1 VFVTSAAW
9 PRTDGCGF
17 LSSPEDRTGRAGDAM
32 LEQHYCVRMADAPA
46 YRIWP
51 PVALGVP
58 LLVGLGLTAGAG
70 DPLVLPVATS
80 RIVAIVLVV
89 AFALWNGWA
98 LWLMARNETALLP
111 GGSTRTILDQGPF
124 RVSRNPLYLGLIA
137 LDVALALLWPSVWA
151 LVLTPVG
158 VVALLWG
165 AILPEERYLS
175 AKFGREYDAYRA
187 RVRRWL

>member
-1 VFVTSAAW
+1 
-9 PRTDGCGF
+9 
-17 LSSPEDRTGRAGDAM
+17 
-32 LEQHYCVRMADAPA
+32 MADAPS

-58 LLVGLGLTAGAG
+58 LVLGYILTATVG
-70 DPLVLPVATS
+70 DPIALPVAPS
-80 RIVAIVLVV
+80 RTIATVLIV

-98 LWLMARNETALLP
+98 LRIMAKHRTALLP
-111 GGSTRTILDQGPF
+111 GGATTTILDRGPF

-137 LDVALALLWPSVWA
+137 FDVGLALLWPSFWA
-151 LVLTPVG
+151 LLSVPVG
-158 VVALLWG
+158 IAALWWG

-175 AKFGREYDAYRA
+175 AKFGEEYEAYRR

>member
-1 VFVTSAAW
+1 
-9 PRTDGCGF
+9 
-17 LSSPEDRTGRAGDAM
+17 
-32 LEQHYCVRMADAPA
+32 MADAPS

-58 LLVGLGLTAGAG
+58 LVLGYILTATVG
-70 DPLVLPVATS
+70 DPIALPVAPS
-80 RIVAIVLVV
+80 RTIATVLIV

-98 LWLMARNETALLP
+98 LWLMARHRTALLP
-111 GGSTRTILDQGPF
+111 GGATTTILDRGPF

-137 LDVALALLWPSVWA
+137 FDIGLALLWPSFWA
-151 LVLTPVG
+151 LLSVPVG
-158 VVALLWG
+158 IAALWWG

-175 AKFGREYDAYRA
+175 AKFGEEYEAYRR